1 MSNCRR
7 HSLTCLVVS
16 SVAFSLLTPLA
27 FGQVLTERPGP
38 ASKPGA
44 KTPANTAAREKSSKT
59 SLDVQLLVG
68 NEGVGL
74 QAQRWLRVFEKLEIP
89 LTVRSGDIAEK
100 LSITEQSLGNG
111 IRRVQLVGL
120 LDRTGRLVFSD
131 RSFTEA
137 DADKLAVWLTE
148 LREFGAQGS
157 PTGKPV
163 WGLSS
168 DQFERLFRSLTPPVR
183 EELQGQPLAEAIAAF
198 DLPRDFPLNFSDA
211 AAARIE
217 AAGATAKVRHSFK
230 GIANGTALAA
240 LLNEWG
246 LGFRPQRSKTGA
258 LQLTIVTLQEATDV
272 WPVGWPLTKKGAETA
287 PVMFK
292 LLPIELDEIEL
303 EAVLE
308 SVADVAKIPVLLDHH
323 GLQAQRIDPAKA
335 KVSHPRRHVSYNTML
350 KTVTGMARLQHDIRI
365 DEAGRPLVWVSPIKK
380 SRDAAAPPAPARD
393 E

>member
-1 MSNCRR
+1 MPNRR
-7 HSLTCLVVS
+7 RCSLTCLVVLV
-16 SVAFSLLTPLA
+16 VAFSRPLPQVS
-27 FGQVLTERPGP
+27 GQIVTERPGP
-38 ASKPGA
+38 ASKPAA
-44 KTPANTAAREKSSKT
+44 KPAARDKSSKA

-68 NEGVGL
+68 KEGVGL

-89 LTVRSGDIAEK
+89 LTIRPGDIAEK
-100 LSITEQSLGNG
+100 LSITEQTLGNG
-111 IRRVQLVGL
+111 IRRVQLIGQ
-120 LDRTGRLVFSD
+120 LDRAGRVVFTD

-137 DADKLAVWLTE
+137 EADKLAEWLIE

-183 EELQGQPLAEAIAAF
+183 EELQGEPLAEAIAAF
-198 DLPRDFPLNFSDA
+198 DLPREFPLNFSDA

-217 AAGATAKVRHSFK
+217 AAGATAKVRHPFK

-246 LGFRPQRSKTGA
+246 LGFRPQRSKTGS
-258 LQLTIVTLQEATDV
+258 LQLTIVTLQEANDV

-303 EAVLE
+303 QAVLE
-308 SVADVAKIPVLLDHH
+308 SVADVAKIPVLMDHH
-323 GLQAQRIDPAKA
+323 AMQAQRIDPARV

-350 KTVTGMARLQHDIRI
+350 KTVTGMTRLQHDIRI
-365 DEAGRPLVWVSPIKK
+365 DESGRPLIWVSPIKK
-380 SRDAAAPPAPARD
+380 RLDVAAPPAPSRD